1 MNIWGYRCLSFLLLV
16 WTTACTP
23 ATPPLNRSGLV
34 AVTAVPTLDYTNSEL
49 LCETV
54 REAWGR
60 DWPAAIRALQGL
72 RALNQTCNGG
82 LQVDDQLYRAHIA
95 YGTLLEQRG
104 RRDEAIQA
112 YRQALNYSLEG
123 VEVVERL
130 RRLGVVRALPAP
142 PTCDSAQVSAA
153 LEALPI
159 YEPSGASFVRLQ
171 DGQFVVDGRPWPVYG
186 VNYYPRDYPEHRF
199 LTEMDVE
206 SITFELDLIRFSGL
220 NTLRIFLRH
229 SALFICPGNGAVPVV
244 SAFNRLDTFIQSAAE
259 RGFRLIL
266 VLNHDPDLV
275 TFPLYAMPQFNAE
288 QMAFIARRYSGEPA
302 VMAYDVRDAGDADYD
317 PGRPFTR
324 EQILNWLNEAANI
337 IRENAP
343 AQYVTAGWHH
353 EPEVTAPLVDFVSFQ
368 HFGSI
373 EGLRQQI
380 AILRAS
386 TNRPIL
392 LAAVGY
398 NTFDMDELGQR
409 QAYQRAFE
417 AASRN
422 NLLGWAVWT
431 AFDYPLNVLCAD
443 PNCPALDGPAVRFG
457 LWNTSYFPK
466 RALDAVEQA
475 TGAASSGNG

>member
-1 MNIWGYRCLSFLLLV
+1 MNTRLHCCWWILLLV
-16 WTTACTP
+16 LLAACAP
-23 ATPPLNRSGLV
+23 AAPPNRSGLV
-34 AVTAVPTLDYTNSEL
+34 AVTAVPTLDYANSTL

-72 RALNQTCNGG
+72 RALDERCNGG

-142 PTCDSAQVSAA
+142 PVCDSSQVSAA
-153 LEALPI
+153 LEALPV
-159 YEPSGASFVRLQ
+159 YEPTGGSFARLH
-171 DGQFVVDGRPWPVYG
+171 DGQFVVDDTPWLVYG

-199 LTEMDVE
+199 LTEMNVE
-206 SITFELDLIRFSGL
+206 SIEFELDLMRFSGL

-229 SALFICPGNGAVPVV
+229 SALFTCPGNGAVPVI
-244 SAFNRLDTFIQSAAE
+244 SAFDRLDTFIHAAAE

-266 VLNHDPDLV
+266 VLNHAPDLA
-275 TFPLYAMPQFNAE
+275 TFPLYDMPQFNAE
-288 QMAFIARRYSGEPA
+288 QMAFIAHRYSGEPA
-302 VMAYDVRDAGDADYD
+302 VMAYDARDAGDADYD
-317 PGRPFTR
+317 PGSPFTR
-324 EQILNWLNEAANI
+324 EQVLNWLNQAAGI

-343 AQYVTAGWHH
+343 SQYVTAGWHH

-368 HFGSI
+368 HYEGI
-373 EGLRQQI
+373 EELRQQI

-386 TNRPIL
+386 TNRPLL

-431 AFDYPLNVLCAD
+431 AFDYPLNVLCME
-443 PNCPALDGPAVRFG
+443 PNCPALDGPAVRSG

-475 TGAASSGNG
+475 TGVSSSDNG